1 MMESGF
7 LEQVSPFFS
16 LLPFKGYNLFLY
28 LTLHSISFKRFF
40 FLFVAVGAKMGFFFF
55 FANYCRSIT
64 SRIFVCW
71 NSGSFGLEKVAMRLQ
86 TKRQ

>member
-55 FANYCRSIT
+55 
-64 SRIFVCW
+64 
-71 NSGSFGLEKVAMRLQ
+71 LQ
-86 TKRQ
+86 TIVEVSLVEFLCAGTVVPSVLRKLQ